1 VSADQEKR
9 MQQYLLGRL
18 PEEEEAELERRY
30 LADDA
35 LFEEL
40 LAIEDDLRD
49 AYVRGELSMPDHE
62 AFQQRLLA
70 APQQRREQEF
80 AHALRRNLQQTSAEV
95 GPAGQGIARW
105 KSLLQDVG
113 AWPRAVLVPALTF
126 IILILVTGSWWLGRR
141 IAQPQEP
148 QTASR
153 ASGERS
159 PAVGQ
164 PRAEAAMIT
173 VVLNRGLMRGSEQES
188 NRVVIPPGV
197 SQVRLEARIGIDY
210 PRYEAMLQTIESKH
224 IWSQGDLTA
233 QPFSGGKI
241 IVLDLSSS
249 LLLPGDYI
257 LTLRGLPTSGSP
269 ETVAEY
275 PFSVRTK

>member
-1 VSADQEKR
+1 

-70 APQQRREQEF
+70 VPRQRQEQDF
-80 AHALRRNLQQTSAEV
+80 ARTLCRNLQQTGVEAS
-95 GPAGQGIARW
+95 PTGQPVARW
-105 KSLLQDVG
+105 KSLLQAVG
-113 AWPRAVLVPALTF
+113 AWPRAALVPALTF
-126 IILILVTGSWWLGRR
+126 TILILMAGSWWLGRKSG
-141 IAQPQEP
+141 QPQGP
-148 QTASR
+148 QTASQTPKQGSS
-153 ASGERS
+153 ASGE
-159 PAVGQ
+159 
-164 PRAEAAMIT
+164 PRIEASMIT
-173 VVLNRGLMRGSEQES
+173 VVLNRGLMRSGGQES
-188 NRVVIPPGV
+188 KPVVIPPGV
-197 SQVRLEARIGIDY
+197 RQVRLEARIEIDY
-210 PRYEAMLQTIESKH
+210 PRYEAVLQTVESKR

-233 QPFSGGKI
+233 EPSSGGKRV
-241 IVLDLSSS
+241 VLELSSS
-249 LLLPGDYI
+249 LLPPGDYI
-257 LTLRGLPTSGSP
+257 LTLHGLPASGSP

-275 PFSVRTK
+275 SFSVSTK

>member
-1 VSADQEKR
+1 

-30 LADDA
+30 LADES

-70 APQQRREQEF
+70 VPQQRQEQEF
-80 AHALRRNLQQTSAEV
+80 AHALRRNLQQTSVEV
-95 GPAGQGIARW
+95 GPTGQRIARW

-126 IILILVTGSWWLGRR
+126 IILILMAGSWWLGRR
-141 IAQPQEP
+141 SVQQQEH

-153 ASGERS
+153 APGEGS
-159 PAVGQ
+159 SKVGE
-164 PRAEAAMIT
+164 PRVEEAMVT
-173 VVLNRGLMRGSEQES
+173 VVLKSGLMRGGEEES
-188 NRVVIPPGV
+188 RPVVIPPGV
-197 SQVRLEARIGIDY
+197 SQVRLEARIEIDY
-210 PRYEAMLQTIESKH
+210 PRYEAVLQTIESKR
-224 IWSQGDLTA
+224 IWSQGDLIA
-233 QPFSGGKI
+233 QPFSGGKRV
-241 IVLDLSSS
+241 VLDLSST
-249 LLLPGDYI
+249 LLPPSDYI

-275 PFSVRTK
+275 SFSVRTK